1 MLNNIVV
8 MGRLTRDVE
17 LKTTPSGVSVATLT
31 LAVERDRKNENG
43 EKDTDFIDAVL
54 WRYTAE
60 FAEKYFS
67 KGKMAVVSGRLQTRK
82 WTDKEGNK
90 RTSYEIAADNIYF
103 ADSKSERSNNTN
115 AESYTPTTTAPAVDD
130 FTAVDVANDGL
141 PF

>member
-1 MLNNIVV
+1 MLNNIIV
-8 MGRLTRDVE
+8 MGRLTRDPE
-17 LKTTPSGVSVATLT
+17 LKKTPNGISVTTLT

-54 WRYTAE
+54 WRNSAE

-103 ADSKSERSNNTN
+103 ADSKSERSNT
-115 AESYTPTTTAPAVDD
+115 ESYTPTTAPAASDD
-130 FTAVDVANDGL
+130 FTSVDFADDSDI

>member
-1 MLNNIVV
+1 MALNNIIV
-8 MGRLTRDVE
+8 MGRLTHDPE
-17 LKTTPSGVSVATLT
+17 LKKTPSGVSVATIT

-43 EKDTDFIDAVL
+43 DKDTDFIDAVL
-54 WRYTAE
+54 WRHTAE
-60 FAEKYFS
+60 FAEKYFT

-103 ADSKSERSNNTN
+103 ADSKSERSNTN
-115 AESYTPTTTAPAVDD
+115 ESYTPTTTAPAVDD
-130 FTAVDVANDGL
+130 FTAVDVANDDL